1 MQKPQSTQTAN
12 LIEDPSETFKNSE
25 NEHRFCFVNVNCHM
39 TVRGVL
45 FTIMLIL
52 KVL

>member
-25 NEHRFCFVNVNCHM
+25 NEHRLFCKCELPYDSERCAIYHYAY
-39 TVRGVL
+39 T
-45 FTIMLIL
+45 
-52 KVL
+52 